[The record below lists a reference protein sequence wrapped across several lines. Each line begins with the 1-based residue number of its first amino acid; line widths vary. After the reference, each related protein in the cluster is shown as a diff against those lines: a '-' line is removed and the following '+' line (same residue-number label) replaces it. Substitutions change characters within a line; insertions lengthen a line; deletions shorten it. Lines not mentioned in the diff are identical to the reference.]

1 MMEALSHYAGTDPIQ
16 SGLYF
21 LDTFFGMG
29 KRMFEL
35 VPGIDTPLLLFP
47 YASTLLIIFRL

>member
-1 MMEALSHYAGTDPIQ
+1 MEALSHYAGSDPVQ

-29 KRMFEL
+29 IRMFEL
-35 VPGIDTPLLLFP
+35 VPGME
-47 YASTLLIIFRL
+47 SQV